1 MSWAKWIVLPFVVFL
16 ALSYNAQRAFSS
28 DKGKVVVGSKM
39 FGENYIIAEM
49 IALLLEEEGF
59 TVERKFG
66 LGGTIVAYEALE
78 KKKIDVYP
86 EYTGTLSQVILKNP
100 PLDTLE
106 KLNAELKSRD
116 LKVLS
121 PIGFENNYGVAVRK
135 DFAKKHN
142 LQKISDLQRVDFRAA
157 INFET
162 KNREDA
168 WPRLLSLYDLQPS
181 TEPKTLEQTM
191 VFQAMAANEA
201 DLMVMYTTDGK
212 IKKYDLK
219 VLEDDRGFSP
229 KYLALPFIHRGV
241 PKSVRKV
248 MNKLAGLI
256 SQGDMVQLNERM
268 DVAKIPYARVAR
280 EYLENK
286 SMVVKKQASA
296 TSEFQAAWQQI
307 FPLALEHIY
316 LVLVSTLAATL
327 FAVPLGVLLFRFQR
341 FARPILYL
349 VGLLQTIPSLALLVY
364 MIPIFGVSV
373 KSALLALFLYSLLP
387 ILQNTYSGLQNVSP
401 SLVQAARGI
410 GLHKWETLMSIEL
423 PLSAPIIVAGIR
435 VATVIN
441 VGTATI
447 AAFIGSGGLG
457 ELIVQGLTL
466 NDLWLMQKGALPAAV
481 LAIVFNIVFTKIE
494 NRVTYQ

>member
-1 MSWAKWIVLPFVVFL
+1 MSSAKLAFL
-16 ALSYNAQRAFSS
+16 AIITVVITFLTCVTLAA
-28 DKGKVVVGSKM
+28 DKPRVVVGSKM
-39 FGENYIIAEM
+39 FPESYVLAEM
-49 IALLLEEEGF
+49 LALLLEEEGF
-59 TVERKFG
+59 AVDRKFG
-66 LGGTIVAYEALE
+66 LGGTIVAYQALE

-100 PLDTLE
+100 LLGSREEINRELE
-106 KLNAELKSRD
+106 KVD
-116 LKVLS
+116 LQVLL
-121 PIGFENNYGVAVRK
+121 PMGFENNYGVAVNSG
-135 DFAKKHN
+135 FAKQHGLK
-142 LQKISDLQRVDFRAA
+142 KISDLQGVDFRAA

-162 KNREDA
+162 KNREDG
-168 WPRLLSLYDLQPS
+168 WPRILSLYDLQPS

-191 VFQAMAANEA
+191 VFQAMVSGEA
-201 DLMVMYTTDGK
+201 DLLVIYTTDGK

-229 KYLALPFIHRGV
+229 RYLALPFIHKDVTGE
-241 PKSVRKV
+241 VRTIL
-248 MNKLAGLI
+248 NKLAGVI
-256 SQGDMVQLNERM
+256 SQRDMVRMNERT
-268 DVAKIPYARVAR
+268 DIAKVPFAVVAR
-280 EYLENK
+280 QFLENK
-286 SMVVKKQASA
+286 NMIEKKEPTAFAGIEA
-296 TSEFQAAWQQI
+296 TWNQI
-307 FPLALEHIY
+307 FPLVLEHIY
-316 LVLVSTLAATL
+316 LVLVSTLAASL
-327 FAVPLGVLLFRFQR
+327 FAVPLGVILFRFQG

-364 MIPIFGVSV
+364 MIPVFGVSV

-401 SLVQAARGI
+401 ALVQAARGI
-410 GLHKWETLMSIEL
+410 GLTKWETLISIEL

-466 NDLWLMQKGALPAAV
+466 NDMSLMQKGALPAAV
-481 LAIVFNIVFTKIE
+481 LAIVFNILFTKVE
-494 NRVTYQ
+494 NKVTYN